1 MRKTSS
7 DGRVHWKQEQID
19 WMIKLVPAGSII
31 FLCILFFILPE
42 QSSMFLSK
50 VRVLSGD
57 TFGIYYLMIDLGIF
71 LFSLFLAC
79 SQYGNTAL
87 GGMDEK
93 PEYSFLHGDA

>member
-79 SQYGNTAL
+79 SQYGNTVL
-87 GGMDEK
+87 GGRDEK